1 MISNSEVLDTSFR
14 SAIDRMINLSRIE
27 AFTSPI
33 DTNLAAAG
41 VMKKRDGGP
50 ALLFTSVDGYA
61 IPIIGNLL
69 CCQANC
75 EAAFGVDFHGIRNAI
90 GRALSAPIPPV
101 LVGKSSA
108 QQHVHTDKIDLSR
121 MLPVLFHTAKDAGRF
136 ITAGVVIVRDPETQ
150 IYNASYHRL
159 QLIGPNRTAIKLDY
173 GRHLRLAFERAKRS
187 GVPLPVVVCIGTDIA
202 LQYTA
207 ATMGSQMPE
216 QADELAAAGGFCGR
230 PLPVV
235 KAVTQDLLVPADTE
249 IVLEGRIL
257 PDQMIEEGPFGEFVG
272 YLSPPG
278 DAPIFE
284 VTAVTHREAPVYQ
297 AINGYGYETT
307 MLRKYVLEASLL
319 KALHAAAPIVI
330 DAEMTLGGLHRFHAV
345 LQVRKSTP
353 QHEGMQRNA
362 ILAAF
367 GALKDLDLIVVVDED
382 IDIRSPYDVE
392 YALATRMEAS
402 RDLFVVPDARG
413 HEYIR
418 VGKNGVRAKLGV
430 DATIPFDE
438 KSRFARCEFVDIGAD
453 TMSLSSDPALL
464 RSYLAR

>member
-1 MISNSEVLDTSFR
+1 
-14 SAIDRMINLSRIE
+14 
-27 AFTSPI
+27 
-33 DTNLAAAG
+33 
-41 VMKKRDGGP
+41 
-50 ALLFTSVDGYA
+50 
-61 IPIIGNLL
+61 
-69 CCQANC
+69 
-75 EAAFGVDFHGIRNAI
+75 
-90 GRALSAPIPPV
+90 
-101 LVGKSSA
+101 
-108 QQHVHTDKIDLSR
+108 
-121 MLPVLFHTAKDAGRF
+121 
-136 ITAGVVIVRDPETQ
+136 
-150 IYNASYHRL
+150 
-159 QLIGPNRTAIKLDY
+159 
-173 GRHLRLAFERAKRS
+173 
-187 GVPLPVVVCIGTDIA
+187 
-202 LQYTA
+202 
-207 ATMGSQMPE
+207 
-216 QADELAAAGGFCGR
+216 
-230 PLPVV
+230 
-235 KAVTQDLLVPADTE
+235 
-249 IVLEGRIL
+249 
-257 PDQMIEEGPFGEFVG
+257 MIEEGPFGEFVG

-278 DAPIFE
+278 EAPIFE

-319 KALHAAAPIVI
+319 KVLHAAAPIVT

-367 GALKDLDLIVVVDED
+367 GALKDLDLVIVVDDD
-382 IDIRSPYDVE
+382 IDIRNPYDVE

-430 DATIPFDE
+430 DATIPFNE